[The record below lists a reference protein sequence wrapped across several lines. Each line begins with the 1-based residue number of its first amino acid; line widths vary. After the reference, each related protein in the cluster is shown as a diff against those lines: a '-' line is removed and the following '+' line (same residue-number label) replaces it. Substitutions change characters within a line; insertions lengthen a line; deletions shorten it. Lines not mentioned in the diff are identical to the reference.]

1 MANSQ
6 INNIE
11 MNRFADIVLPLAQ
24 PAYTFAVGEGVE
36 VRVGD
41 AVAVQFGKQAVYTG
55 VVWRLHDTPPAK
67 GVAKPILKVLYDKPL
82 LSELQMRFWEWI
94 ADYYI
99 CSVGEVMRVALPS
112 VIKAK
117 ARCEEEFSEYTPKRE
132 TTVNIVAEAFTEEVR
147 EKLSR
152 RAPKRYE
159 ALCALEEAG
168 GELPRH
174 LVELD
179 ATALKGLVKAGLVAM
194 GERDYKLN
202 SEWSK
207 TLLPK
212 LSSAQEVALNQI
224 KEGFCEKQ
232 VALLHGVTSS
242 GKTEI
247 YTHLIEERLS
257 RGEDVLF
264 LVPEI
269 SLTAQLVERMR
280 ALFGESVTVY
290 HSKLTPNHR
299 TKLYTDMLSS
309 ESGNFVIGARSA
321 LFLPYKK
328 LGLVVVDE
336 EHDSSYKQ
344 SEPNPRYNGRDVAVM
359 LAYMHGAKCLLGSAT
374 PSLESYANHLSGK
387 YAYARLSERYGG
399 VEMPDI
405 VISDTVRNVKRNE
418 RKLHFNKELLD
429 GITERL
435 ESNEQIILFQNRRGY
450 SPYMECPSC
459 GWSARCPHCN
469 VTLSV
474 HQQRGRMVCHYCGYN
489 EPITRFCPNCKT
501 AELRPMGFGTE
512 RVEEAISEL
521 FPEARVLRL
530 DGDTAT
536 SSSAYNRIIGA
547 FARHEADILVGTQIV
562 SKGLDFADVTLIGI
576 LNGDNLLASPD
587 FRAEERAWQLLMQ
600 VSGRAGRRDKRGE
613 VIIQTAEPTHPI
625 YATIGDYDKVA
636 MKLLAERKQFNY
648 PPYVRIVKILVR
660 SADKESLVASSM
672 QLAERLR
679 NRFGRRVLGPV
690 APLIDRVRGEWR
702 VEIMLKVEVSSPFS
716 RARDIL
722 REEIAELRA
731 QREFRNVVIICDV
744 DIQ

>member
-1 MANSQ
+1 MS
-6 INNIE
+6 
-11 MNRFADIVLPLAQ
+11 RYADIVLPLAQ
-24 PAYTFAVGEGVE
+24 PAYTFAIGEGVE
-36 VRVGD
+36 VSVGD

-55 VVWRLHDTPPAK
+55 IVWRLHDTPPAK

-112 VIKAK
+112 IIKSK
-117 ARCEEEFSEYTPKRE
+117 ARCEEEFEPYIPKRE
-132 TTVNIVAEAFTEEVR
+132 VVVTLVAEAFTEDVR
-147 EKLSR
+147 EKMMR

-159 ALCALEEAG
+159 ALSALEEAG
-168 GELPRH
+168 GVLPRH

-179 ATALKGLVKAGLVAM
+179 AAVLRALQKAGLVEI
-194 GERDYKLN
+194 GERDYKLDC
-202 SEWSK
+202 EWSK

-212 LSSAQEVALNQI
+212 LSPAQAEALDAI
-224 KEGFCEKQ
+224 KEGLSDKG

-257 RGEDVLF
+257 SGEDVLF

-269 SLTAQLVERMR
+269 SLTTQLVERMR
-280 ALFGESVTVY
+280 ALFGESVVVY
-290 HSKLTPNHR
+290 HSKLTPQQR

-344 SEPNPRYNGRDVAVM
+344 SEPNPRYNGRDAAIM
-359 LAYMHGAKCLLGSAT
+359 LATLHRAKCVLGSAT
-374 PSLESYANHLSGK
+374 PSLESYANYLSGK
-387 YAYARLSERYGG
+387 YAYTRLTERYGG

-418 RKLHFNKELLD
+418 RKLHFNKELID
-429 GITERL
+429 GIGERL
-435 ESNEQIILFQNRRGY
+435 ERNEQVILFQNRRGY

-469 VTLSV
+469 VTLSA
-474 HQQRGRMVCHYCGYN
+474 HQQKGRMECHYCGYN
-489 EPITRFCPNCKT
+489 EPIQRYCPNCKT
-501 AELRPMGFGTE
+501 AELKPMGFGTE
-512 RVEEAISEL
+512 RVEEAVAEL

-536 SSSAYNRIIGA
+536 SSAAYNRIIGA

-600 VSGRAGRRDKRGE
+600 VAGRAGRRDKRGE
-613 VIIQTAEPTHPI
+613 VIIQTAEPNHSV
-625 YATIGDYDKVA
+625 YAMVGDYDKVA
-636 MKLLAERKQFNY
+636 SKLLAERKQFGY
-648 PPYVRIVKILVR
+648 PPFVRIVKIAMRSSNKERLV
-660 SADKESLVASSM
+660 SSSIELGE
-672 QLAERLR
+672 QLR

-690 APLIDRVRGEWR
+690 SPLIDRVRGEWR
-702 VEIMLKVEVSSPFS
+702 VELMLKVEVESSFS
-716 RARDIL
+716 RARWIL
-722 REEIAELRA
+722 REEIAKLRECGSY
-731 QREFRNVVIICDV
+731 RDITIICDV
-744 DIQ
+744 DIA

>member
-1 MANSQ
+1 MS
-6 INNIE
+6 
-11 MNRFADIVLPLAQ
+11 RYADIVLPLAQ

-36 VRVGD
+36 VCVGD
-41 AVAVQFGKQAVYTG
+41 AVAVQFGKNAVYTG
-55 VVWRLHDTPPAK
+55 VVWRLHDTPPMK
-67 GVAKPILKVLYDKPL
+67 GVAKPILKVLYNKPL

-99 CSVGEVMRVALPS
+99 CTVGEVMRVALPS
-112 VIKAK
+112 IIKAK
-117 ARCEEEFSEYTPKRE
+117 ARCEKEFEPYLPKRE
-132 TTVNIVAEAFTEEVR
+132 TTVNLVVEAFTAEVR
-147 EKLSR
+147 EKMMR

-159 ALCALEEAG
+159 ALCAIEQAG
-168 GELPRH
+168 GTLPRH
-174 LVELD
+174 AVELD
-179 ATALKGLVKAGLVAM
+179 AAALKALVKAGLVEM
-194 GERDYKLN
+194 GERDYVLD

-212 LSSAQEVALNQI
+212 LSTAQKMTLNELQ
-224 KEGFCEKQ
+224 KGLTDKR

-269 SLTAQLVERMR
+269 SLTTQLVERMR
-280 ALFGESVTVY
+280 GLFGESVTVY
-290 HSKLTPNHR
+290 HSKLTPQQR
-299 TKLYTDMLSS
+299 TRLYTDMLSS
-309 ESGNFVIGARSA
+309 ESGNFVVGARSA

-344 SEPNPRYNGRDVAVM
+344 SEPNPRYNGRDAAIM
-359 LAYMHGAKCLLGSAT
+359 LASMHGAKCVLGSAT
-374 PSLESYANHLSGK
+374 PSLESYANYLSGK
-387 YAYARLSERYGG
+387 YAYTKLTERYGG

-429 GITERL
+429 AIADRL
-435 ESNEQIILFQNRRGY
+435 ENNEQVILFQNRRGY
-450 SPYMECPSC
+450 SPYMECPTC

-469 VTLSV
+469 VTLSA
-474 HQQRGRMVCHYCGYN
+474 HQQKGRMVCHYCGYF
-489 EPITRFCPNCKT
+489 EPIKRFCPNCKT
-501 AELRPMGFGTE
+501 IELKPMGFGTE
-512 RVEEAISEL
+512 RVEEAVAEL

-562 SKGLDFADVTLIGI
+562 SKGLDFANVTLIGV

-587 FRAEERAWQLLMQ
+587 FRAEERAWQLMMQ
-600 VSGRAGRRDKRGE
+600 VAGRAGRRDKRGE
-613 VIIQTAEPTHPI
+613 VVIQSAEPQHSV
-625 YATIGDYDKVA
+625 YAMVGDYERMA
-636 MKLLAERKQFNY
+636 AKLLAERKQFGY
-648 PPYVRIVKILVR
+648 PPFVRIVKIVMR
-660 SADKESLVASSM
+660 SGDSKL
-672 QLAERLR
+672 LAEASMKLGEQLR

-690 APLIDRVRGEWR
+690 TPLIDKVRGEHR
-702 VEIMLKVEVSSPFS
+702 VELMLKVEVESSFS
-716 RARDIL
+716 RARAIL
-722 REEIAELRA
+722 REEIARLREEKA
-731 QREFRNVVIICDV
+731 YRNIVIICDV
-744 DIQ
+744 DTL